1 MFGITLVIYH
11 LTSNMDSYALGQ
23 NKAALEEFCQRPV
36 DRHMVRHLAKQASH
50 VIRCEEPVEPAS
62 SDMLPTPPSTPPTT
76 QAEFP
81 QPHLPS
87 LEAFITSIV
96 NRSSVQ
102 VPTLMT
108 SLVYLDRLRSRLPPV
123 AKGMRCTVHRIFLAS
138 LILAAKNLN
147 DSSPKNKHWARYT
160 SVKGYDGFGFSL
172 AEVNLMERQLL
183 YLLDFDLRVTEQDL
197 FHHFEPFLAP
207 IRLEL
212 ELQCE
217 EEALFDLP
225 VEEEYQHAYAT
236 EIKYTHSFDTRLAQ
250 NLRSRP
256 VRESS
261 LPRRRAIGVYDS
273 PHSLIDD
280 SVDVRA
286 GRYPTTSNST
296 TSLPV
301 TSSGHKRRP
310 SPYRTHP
317 SSYSRS
323 ISPPSERDIPA
334 LSRTHTDGTT
344 YTASSSRSSSLA
356 PPSSRGTPASF
367 VSGIDDQVAAASG
380 VVVVDGSFS
389 PGLTHATTYGRALA
403 AAQAAASGVVRPGM
417 KGHQN
422 SFQCESQQ
430 PAKKAKMSAVPGS
443 GMGGV
448 MARFFNTAAGGYVA
462 QRVGRG
468 QQQPV
473 PVMV

>member
-1 MFGITLVIYH
+1 
-11 LTSNMDSYALGQ
+11 MDSYALGQ

-36 DRHMVRHLAKQASH
+36 DRQMVRHLAKHASN
-50 VIRCEEPVEPAS
+50 VIRCEEPQEPHS
-62 SDMLPTPPSTPPTT
+62 SDMPPTPPSTPPAT
-76 QAEFP
+76 QHDFP
-81 QPHLPS
+81 QARLPS

-183 YLLDFDLRVTEQDL
+183 YLLDFDLRVTEEDL
-197 FHHFEPFLAP
+197 FCHFEPFLAP
-207 IRLEL
+207 IRLDL

-217 EEALFDLP
+217 EEETMEPPA
-225 VEEEYQHAYAT
+225 EEEYHQAYAT
-236 EIKYTHSFDTRLAQ
+236 ELKHTHSFDTRLAQ
-250 NLRSRP
+250 NLRSRT
-256 VRESS
+256 VCDSS

-273 PHSLIDD
+273 PHSLTDD
-280 SVDVRA
+280 GVDARA
-286 GRYPTTSNST
+286 GRYPTMSSST
-296 TSLPV
+296 TSLPATV
-301 TSSGHKRRP
+301 AGHKRRP
-310 SPYRTHP
+310 SPYRTHQ

-334 LSRTHTDGTT
+334 LSRTQTEGTT
-344 YTASSSRSSSLA
+344 HTTSSSRSSSLA
-356 PPSSRGTPASF
+356 PPSSRGTPASLT
-367 VSGIDDQVAAASG
+367 SGIDDLAAPPSG
-380 VVVVDGSFS
+380 VLVVDGSFS
-389 PGLTHATTYGRALA
+389 PGMTHATAYGRALA

-422 SFQCESQQ
+422 SFQGESQQ
-430 PAKKAKMSAVPGS
+430 PAKKAKMSAGPTI

-468 QQQPV
+468 QQQLP
-473 PVMV
+473 MVA